1 VIKQWG
7 SIMQALLTM
16 LYRFYFVMR
25 LQEIRRRHR
34 IIA

>member
-1 VIKQWG
+1 
-7 SIMQALLTM
+7 MQALLTM
-16 LYRFYFVMR
+16 LYRFYLVMR